1 MAKQPRLPHPTWCNL
16 RRRTGPQGWTNM
28 CAKLSLPEQRVQ
40 DVHDRLGNV
49 FRIGR
54 VDSSEVSPFRAM
66 SGTPVLG
73 PCSYSAERG

>member
-1 MAKQPRLPHPTWCNL
+1 
-16 RRRTGPQGWTNM
+16 M

-66 SGTPVLG
+66 SGTPVWVLARIRLNGVDRLG
-73 PCSYSAERG
+73 SEVDY